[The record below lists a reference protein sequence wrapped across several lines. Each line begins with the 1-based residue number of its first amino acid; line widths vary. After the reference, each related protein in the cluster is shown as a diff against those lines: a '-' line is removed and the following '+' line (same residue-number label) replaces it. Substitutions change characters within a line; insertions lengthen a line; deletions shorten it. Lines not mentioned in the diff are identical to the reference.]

1 MNFLDEILQEIVK
14 EYEKERNDQEDF
26 RDKSK
31 VQNQTKGNVK
41 NDIINK
47 SDKTSN
53 SIYTTTEFKKGDT
66 VKIIDGEYKAL
77 SNKECKFLENC
88 SSVGKVL
95 IQTDQ
100 LNRLY
105 VNYEDIE
112 LIKKAKEGYEKIIY
126 NEIERKKEKAKF
138 ERTEQVVKAILN
150 DGSSGI
156 EYIKENDDTSN
167 TEKMAYYKAKKKQY
181 DKLTDNYL
189 NNIL

>member
-126 NEIERKKEKAKF
+126 NEIERKKEKVKF

>member
-66 VKIIDGEYKAL
+66 VKIIGGEYKAL
-77 SNKECKFLENC
+77 SGKECKFLENC

>member
-26 RDKSK
+26 RGKSK

-47 SDKTSN
+47 SGKTSN

-66 VKIIDGEYKAL
+66 VKIIGGEYKAL
-77 SNKECKFLENC
+77 SGKECKFLENC

-126 NEIERKKEKAKF
+126 NEIERKKEKVKF
-138 ERTEQVVKAILN
+138 ERTEQFVKAILN

-156 EYIKENDDTSN
+156 EYIKENHDTSN